1 MQRYKISDFR
11 VSIIFLVVGFMGIF
25 ATAIADSNDN
35 MFMAGL
41 FVALA
46 ISGLALSLV
55 YLTKSWNKERKKD
68 EEKQG

>member
-1 MQRYKISDFR
+1 MQYKINDFR
-11 VSIIFLVVGFMGIF
+11 VAIIFLVVGFMGIF

-35 MFMAGL
+35 MFIAGL

-46 ISGLALSLV
+46 ITGLALSLV
-55 YLTKSWNKERKKD
+55 YLTKSWNNERKKD